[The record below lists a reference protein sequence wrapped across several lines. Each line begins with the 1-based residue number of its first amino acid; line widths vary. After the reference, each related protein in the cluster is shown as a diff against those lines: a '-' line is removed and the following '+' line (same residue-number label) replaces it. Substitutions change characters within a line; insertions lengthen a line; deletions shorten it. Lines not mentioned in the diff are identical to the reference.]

1 MSTTSQ
7 TYADFRTVTDLF
19 MRLNRAVITV
29 KRVVLG
35 GQPLP
40 ELAVQEAAR
49 ATLTQFLTEFEQSL
63 RSRPEEVPQT
73 FAELLERVHNGRLLS
88 RELLDG
94 ALERCLVRLGT
105 GLHTLWS
112 EDLDFLDALTSG
124 LDQSSEH
131 LYRQMARL

>member
-7 TYADFRTVTDLF
+7 TYADFRAVTDLF
-19 MRLNRAVITV
+19 MRLNRAVMTA
-29 KRVVLG
+29 KRVVCS
-35 GQPLP
+35 GQPQP
-40 ELAVQEAAR
+40 ELAMQEAAR
-49 ATLTQFLTEFEQSL
+49 TILAQFLSEFKQSL

-88 RELLDG
+88 PELLEA
-94 ALERCLVRLGT
+94 ALDQCLTRLGK
-105 GLHTLWS
+105 GLRTLRS

-124 LDQSSEH
+124 LDKSSEH